1 MSDLKPV
8 KDLDPNAWYHLTEAR
23 VDDYDKK
30 KFGGMLQIDGK
41 GVFYVFGAD
50 KGQYFQFQPVD
61 NKPGRYAIRASK
73 TAINRQLG
81 VCRVEAETDSDK
93 TRPCMLAPDGSDVQK
108 WDVASWGGGGGDG
121 NNNNNNKNSNSTYRL
136 VNVANGTGYH
146 LDVHPGS
153 AVFLSSNIDTAV
165 YQPAQHWLMTSAKP
179 VNDGA
184 YSTVFSDVPASTTTS
199 SHPGSS
205 SSSSSGGLS
214 SGAAAGIGVGVA
226 LAVIAAALLA
236 FFLWR
241 HRRRRQRLASSSSS
255 AAAELGDNKHGITT
269 NTNTTAGNGSGSYRD
284 HPDGSSPEKTTPV
297 PPYSHA
303 QSPPPPQEL
312 PHHPAPV
319 EAPADERFEL
329 DSTQQQSDRR

>member
-1 MSDLKPV
+1 MSDLKPASN
-8 KDLDPNAWYHLTEAR
+8 LDPNAWYHLTEGR

-30 KFGGMLQIDGK
+30 NFGGMLQIDGK
-41 GVFYVFGAD
+41 GVFYVFAAD
-50 KGQYFQFQPVD
+50 KNQYFQFQPVD
-61 NKPGRYAIRASK
+61 DKPGRYQIRASK

-108 WDVASWGGGGGDG
+108 WDVANWG
-121 NNNNNNKNSNSTYRL
+121 NNTYRF
-136 VNVANGTGYH
+136 VNVHNGTGYH

-153 AVFLSSNIDTAV
+153 AVFLSSNIDTKV
-165 YQPAQHWLMTSAKP
+165 YQPAQHWLMTSAKA

-184 YSTVFSDVPASTTTS
+184 YSTVFSDVPVSTITSGGTTRTIS

-205 SSSSSGGLS
+205 STSDPGSGSGSSSSSSGLS

-226 LAVIAAALLA
+226 LAVIAGSLLA

-241 HRRRRQRLASSSSS
+241 RRRRAAARDASP
-255 AAAELGDNKHGITT
+255 AELGDNKHG
-269 NTNTTAGNGSGSYRD
+269 TAAAATPGSYHD
-284 HPDGSSPEKTTPV
+284 HPYSPEKTTPV

-303 QSPPPPQEL
+303 QSPPPQQPQEM
-312 PHHPAPV
+312 PDNPAPV

-329 DSTQQQSDRR
+329 DSTPHSDRR